1 MPSQRPQKGRQGIR
15 GIAGEVAWAGADEDF
30 GRALAFTPAAFTW
43 LRQKA
48 NLVELPA
55 LWVRVPLR
63 GRDPTSL
70 ADDVDAALAGEGCP
84 PPHFIV
90 AGDDD
95 VVAVWRIKSLLR
107 PAPSKPSTWHAAFN
121 GALEAWRRASVKLS
135 LVLAPLGCRP
145 LDVALVDDHLTSFI
159 PLPLESSSPLHA
171 VIGLHDDAGVLLRA
185 TNDTTPIVI
194 ADVSRALKRFD
205 PPMFKALGIEAKR
218 GKRRWL
224 SSPTSLAAA
233 MPKKPGDRHP
243 AAVEIACAAR
253 WDGES
258 ERQIE
263 GRLRTWAAT
272 CTQDGQFPDRR
283 PGADELTD
291 IVAWV
296 MKKLEPGGPTVDR
309 AGKKV
314 RRRTTVDAV
323 AEGITAFLAS
333 VGGTLDAPKHALA
346 KQVALWRA
354 ERREPAACPL
364 KTFKRSVAALK
375 AAGGLEHEVV
385 REGRTW
391 RSTWR
396 LPAIPKTACGDETS
410 SRGQGEVSSW
420 SRPRPPSRLPH
431 SGGAAGGLLPPA
443 GGGPGGAESDPTDL
457 DTPATT
463 DSTNH
468 EPARAPKPETGR
480 PRQRRLQLVKSKRS
494 RRKGTEGKDLPPI
507 TDELVAALADVA
519 PNLSTAERRELL
531 ARARERLRPRP
542 SVLANFQ
549 QHLRKRA
556 LKLRRRELMAAL
568 DAASTAPRSPAAPLA
583 PTSTTPAPE
592 VSEFRRLLSLVV
604 TPLHLRPVH
613 ERARRLHEEGLSLVP
628 LLPKSK
634 RPAVD
639 EWGDSQHRPMSITL
653 LRRHL
658 ERIGDGAGLA
668 IVCGR
673 VSDVV
678 VADLDDADAVV
689 WAHKHLPATPWRTKT
704 RRGEHWYF
712 RISSTWTT
720 PESVPWTGSVQGEG
734 RYVVAPGSI
743 HPDTGEVYEALGD
756 WSKSRLTLP
765 VLEPRHLVDVDALR
779 AERARILR
787 ETE

>member
-1 MPSQRPQKGRQGIR
+1 
-15 GIAGEVAWAGADEDF
+15 
-30 GRALAFTPAAFTW
+30 
-43 LRQKA
+43 
-48 NLVELPA
+48 
-55 LWVRVPLR
+55 
-63 GRDPTSL
+63 
-70 ADDVDAALAGEGCP
+70 
-84 PPHFIV
+84 
-90 AGDDD
+90 
-95 VVAVWRIKSLLR
+95 
-107 PAPSKPSTWHAAFN
+107 
-121 GALEAWRRASVKLS
+121 
-135 LVLAPLGCRP
+135 
-145 LDVALVDDHLTSFI
+145 
-159 PLPLESSSPLHA
+159 
-171 VIGLHDDAGVLLRA
+171 
-185 TNDTTPIVI
+185 
-194 ADVSRALKRFD
+194 
-205 PPMFKALGIEAKR
+205 
-218 GKRRWL
+218 
-224 SSPTSLAAA
+224 
-233 MPKKPGDRHP
+233 
-243 AAVEIACAAR
+243 
-253 WDGES
+253 
-258 ERQIE
+258 
-263 GRLRTWAAT
+263 
-272 CTQDGQFPDRR
+272 
-283 PGADELTD
+283 
-291 IVAWV
+291 
-296 MKKLEPGGPTVDR
+296 
-309 AGKKV
+309 
-314 RRRTTVDAV
+314 
-323 AEGITAFLAS
+323 
-333 VGGTLDAPKHALA
+333 
-346 KQVALWRA
+346 
-354 ERREPAACPL
+354 
-364 KTFKRSVAALK
+364 
-375 AAGGLEHEVV
+375 
-385 REGRTW
+385 
-391 RSTWR
+391 
-396 LPAIPKTACGDETS
+396 
-410 SRGQGEVSSW
+410 
-420 SRPRPPSRLPH
+420 
-431 SGGAAGGLLPPA
+431 
-443 GGGPGGAESDPTDL
+443 
-457 DTPATT
+457 
-463 DSTNH
+463 
-468 EPARAPKPETGR
+468 
-480 PRQRRLQLVKSKRS
+480 VKSKRS

-568 DAASTAPRSPAAPLA
+568 DAASTPRSPAAPLA

-712 RISSTWTT
+712 RVSSTWTT